1 LSHKR
6 YDGGMAITGAGIT
19 VIGVG
24 TTGIGVGATV
34 TGAGIIAG
42 TATIGAT
49 GKIGASARSRLTQM
63 GTPFTSTSYNSELL
77 GWAKL
82 LTLSTSARRF
92 IVSEPKC
99 NTSRQLKL
107 AQQAA
112 LGEPGDTDVG

>member
-1 LSHKR
+1 
-6 YDGGMAITGAGIT
+6 MAITGIT

-63 GTPFTSTSYNSELL
+63 HRQIRALPSLPLATVPNCEAGRSY
-77 GWAKL
+77 
-82 LTLSTSARRF
+82 
-92 IVSEPKC
+92 
-99 NTSRQLKL
+99 
-107 AQQAA
+107 
-112 LGEPGDTDVG
+112 